1 LHLASPR
8 QQSVSMGNQANLN
21 EKSTARQS
29 LARLIEAFFSATV
42 ELRDGCVPP
51 IRISLAISLWHCPHR
66 SQRASD
72 TGRLHSWRTT
82 SQWKSQ
88 TVVSPRIA
96 MDYRPQ
102 VRDESW
108 MRIKHAD
115 EKRAFNFCSS
125 YWLEVTGD
133 RVLLAS
139 DFGKFEVSRCAAAAC
154 PCSNWTTLGGFD
166 GAFVSA
172 S

>member
-1 LHLASPR
+1 RTFFQTRLFQCATIVIFDNTGVYHRVQNPIFGFALGVKYLIDKRNCILRLQDSYPSQWEIKRISTRNQLHGKVLHA
-8 QQSVSMGNQANLN
+8 
-21 EKSTARQS
+21 
-29 LARLIEAFFSATV
+29 LIEAFFSATV

-72 TGRLHSWRTT
+72 TGRLRSWRTT

-88 TVVSPRIA
+88 TAVSPRIA

-108 MRIKHAD
+108 MRIK
-115 EKRAFNFCSS
+115 
-125 YWLEVTGD
+125 
-133 RVLLAS
+133 
-139 DFGKFEVSRCAAAAC
+139 
-154 PCSNWTTLGGFD
+154 
-166 GAFVSA
+166 
-172 S
+172 